1 VQCDGT
7 LGVTRASSTSTSTRM
22 HVNFNFQVDPN
33 GNQRPQQAFV
43 AGGGRLYL
51 AWTGADQDHHLN
63 LARIP

>member
-1 VQCDGT
+1 
-7 LGVTRASSTSTSTRM
+7 M

-33 GNQRPQQAFV
+33 GNQRPEQAFV
-43 AGGGRLYL
+43 AGGGRLHL